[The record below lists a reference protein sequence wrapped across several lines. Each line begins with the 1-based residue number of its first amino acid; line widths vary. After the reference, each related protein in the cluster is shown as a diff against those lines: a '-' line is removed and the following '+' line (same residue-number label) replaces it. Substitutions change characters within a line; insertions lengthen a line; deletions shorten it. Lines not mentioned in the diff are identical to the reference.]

1 MFKFIG
7 KQFFLGQIYNWAKER
22 LSGLLLTI
30 ILLILVLY
38 IHSQY
43 LNYIEFNAKNEGSYI
58 GLSFLIKNT
67 LILAIVFGYI
77 YFYRT
82 IGKTK
87 ESIKETKET
96 IIKENK
102 TDGQYSMTLIVSG
115 LSRHHRTNLQHIHDN
130 R

>member
-1 MFKFIG
+1 MFIKWFG

-43 LNYIEFNAKNEGSYI
+43 LNFIEFNAKNEGSYI

-82 IGKTK
+82 INQTK
-87 ESIKETKET
+87 ESIKKTKDT
-96 IIKENK
+96 IKEEGNSDDK
-102 TDGQYSMTLIVSG
+102 EKVTSLDQFLDDDEID
-115 LSRHHRTNLQHIHDN
+115 R
-130 R
+130 

>member
-1 MFKFIG
+1 MFIKWFG

-43 LNYIEFNAKNEGSYI
+43 LNFIEFNAKNEDSYI

-82 IGKTK
+82 MGKTK
-87 ESIKETKET
+87 ESIKETKDT
-96 IIKENK
+96 IIKENR
-102 TDGQYSMTLIVSG
+102 TDVRKKFHHLISF
-115 LSRHHRTNLQHIHDN
+115 
-130 R
+130 

>member
-1 MFKFIG
+1 MFIKWFG

-43 LNYIEFNAKNEGSYI
+43 LNFIEFNAKNEGSYI

-102 TDGQYSMTLIVSG
+102 TDGKERVSS
-115 LSRHHRTNLQHIHDN
+115 LDQFLEDDEIDR
-130 R
+130 